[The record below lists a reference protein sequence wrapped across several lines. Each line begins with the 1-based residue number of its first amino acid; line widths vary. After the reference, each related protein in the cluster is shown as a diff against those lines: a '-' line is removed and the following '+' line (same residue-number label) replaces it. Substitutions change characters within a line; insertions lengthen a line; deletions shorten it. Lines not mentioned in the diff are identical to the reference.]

1 MEEALSMFQSLV
13 EAEQRNGRPYQKR
26 TLAENKNPD
35 SRSNQEQGMD
45 KAIQRH
51 KGVESHPVDVGV
63 QSRAYT
69 CG

>member
-1 MEEALSMFQSLV
+1 MEEAVSMFQSLV
-13 EAEQRNGRPYQKR
+13 EADQRNGRPYQKR

-51 KGVESHPVDVGV
+51 
-63 QSRAYT
+63 
-69 CG
+69 